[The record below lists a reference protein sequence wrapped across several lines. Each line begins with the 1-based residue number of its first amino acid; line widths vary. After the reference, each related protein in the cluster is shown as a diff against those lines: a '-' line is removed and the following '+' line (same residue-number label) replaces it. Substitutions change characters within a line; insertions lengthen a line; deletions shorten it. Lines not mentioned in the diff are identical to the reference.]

1 MQPSRSSLVVQWL
14 GFGTFSTVAWVQSL
28 VQELRP
34 HIKLLRTVAKIHTH
48 THTHVAFFPTT
59 LNSVLLDLLSQN
71 NEMQIRKINNL
82 THDRTKR
89 QNSKNLD
96 NKYSFYCYVYLLQ
109 TAVTRHKQEYKFILF
124 SCQFGIQTTG
134 IKTTF

>member
-134 IKTTF
+134 ITTTF